1 MSSRIVKDEL
11 PCRRMNRE
19 LFEHVTMPEEVRQPV
34 FQERSRPTRV
44 YTENDRDFELTAMQ
58 RLAKVRQELA
68 AFPILGV
75 IVPVEQVAA
84 EPEKPKT
91 IGDLLFML
99 FGALF
104 MKTGEMLES
113 LKGNSK

>member
-1 MSSRIVKDEL
+1 
-11 PCRRMNRE
+11 
-19 LFEHVTMPEEVRQPV
+19 MPEEVRQPV

-113 LKGNSK
+113 LDHDRKPRPLDGEECHPR